1 MASPPTEARTGGAR
15 MGGALPLFSWKTSLV
30 VLVVLGLTGWSF
42 YGTEFDL
49 VELFSSTRPMER
61 FVSGMFPPDFSAVT
75 LRQTG
80 TGLME
85 TFQMS
90 FLGALIGAAAAL
102 PLSALATQEPSTVG
116 ASRTERLLR
125 AIPYHA
131 ARLVINVFR
140 SVPDILWALVFVVA
154 VGLGPF
160 PGTLALAVHSAG
172 ILGKLYSETLEA
184 VPNRPLRAIPSGRE
198 RLHLAHALPVGVQH
212 PFGGR
217 AGPRRGGRHRTADH
231 HLYEPLR
238 LLKGR
243 QPRWCDHRRSA
254 RGGRPLDRDS
264 PQARLLASGCRVT
277 GETDVN
283 SEDGVSCGAA
293 LRNLFFSWHPTS
305 VRSD

>member
-131 ARLVINVFR
+131 ARLIINVFR

-184 VPNRPLRAIPSGRE
+184 VPNRPVEALRATGAGTLQAFLFGRF
-198 RLHLAHALPVGVQH
+198 PQGVI
-212 PFGGR
+212 GL
-217 AGPRRGGRHRTADH
+217 TSLT
-231 HLYEPLR
+231 LYQWE
-238 LLKGR
+238 
-243 QPRWCDHRRSA
+243 CNIRSA
-254 RGGRPLDRDS
+254 AVLGLVGAGGIGQQIIIS
-264 PQARLLASGCRVT
+264 M
-277 GETDVN
+277 
-283 SEDGVSCGAA
+283 
-293 LRNLFFSWHPTS
+293 NLFDYSKVASLVGATIVAVLVVDGLS
-305 VRSD
+305 TAIRRRLVY

>member
-1 MASPPTEARTGGAR
+1 MASPPTEARTGKAGI
-15 MGGALPLFSWKTSLV
+15 GGAVPRFSWKTTLV

-80 TGLME
+80 TGLVE

-90 FLGALIGAAAAL
+90 FLGALLGAEIAL
-102 PLSALATQEPSTVG
+102 PLSALTTQEPAAVST
-116 ASRTERLLR
+116 SRGERLLR

-140 SVPDILWALVFVVA
+140 SVPDILWTLVFMVA

-160 PGTLALAVHSAG
+160 PGTLALVVHSAG

-184 VPNRPLRAIPSGRE
+184 VPNRPVEALRATGAGTLQAFLFGRFPQAVSGFAS
-198 RLHLAHALPVGVQH
+198 L
-212 PFGGR
+212 
-217 AGPRRGGRHRTADH
+217 T
-231 HLYEPLR
+231 LYQWE
-238 LLKGR
+238 
-243 QPRWCDHRRSA
+243 CNIRSA
-254 RGGRPLDRDS
+254 AVLGLVGAGGIGQQIIIS
-264 PQARLLASGCRVT
+264 M
-277 GETDVN
+277 
-283 SEDGVSCGAA
+283 
-293 LRNLFFSWHPTS
+293 NLFDYSKVATLVGATVVAVLLVDGFSAA
-305 VRSD
+305 VRRRLVY